1 MNETKVQEK
10 NSDSNVADDSK
21 IPRQENDNMEPL
33 TLNGKTT
40 FISVFSYISFNSE
53 VVQDRTKYRLRNL
66 KV

>member
-21 IPRQENDNMEPL
+21 IPWQENDNMEPL

-40 FISVFSYISFNSE
+40 FILVVTYIFSF
-53 VVQDRTKYRLRNL
+53 
-66 KV
+66 